1 MAISFRF
8 ETAVLPSQPRAGQAP
23 GTIKKETA
31 CVEPAASLAAHFV
44 GQHAAFQENGSA
56 CHLFPRIFSVFE
68 KTCRKYSS
76 GNQNLKTS
84 S

>member
-8 ETAVLPSQPRAGQAP
+8 ETALFCPHSRGMVKRGGDQ
-23 GTIKKETA
+23 KETA

-68 KTCRKYSS
+68 RTCQKYSN